1 MTYKVCDLFG
11 GIGGFRIGL
20 KNSDLDTEVVNYI
33 EKNEYAVKSYNEIFN
48 EQHDTRDA
56 TEIDPKTLEDF
67 DILAAGFPCQAFS
80 VAGNRGGFDDTRGTL
95 FFEIAR
101 IAEQKLPQILLLE
114 NVKGLLSHADGET
127 FGTVLQTLDELGYDL
142 QWQVL
147 NSKYHGVPQN
157 RERVFI
163 IGHRRGEPRPEVFPI
178 REPNQGAVR
187 EDGKEVVK
195 PVMTPDFKS
204 KNQNKKDR
212 IGSSDGSMFTVDS
225 TSQHGLYFNPQIL
238 DWHGHKNKPPKK
250 RSDVSTLRANSHG
263 HQPKIIN
270 HQLRPESRPS
280 ISEEGQSGGSG
291 ILFNEDYSYA
301 LSSSPHYIFDETYG
315 FDDIKQYED
324 MTPALC
330 SERFGLNIT
339 RLKNHRNRELRIYD
353 TYTPTINKIQGGGQ
367 LPYLNVSKEETIRKL
382 TPKECW
388 RLQGFPDKAFEAAE
402 KVNSDTQLYKQAGN
416 SVTTNVVEHIGN
428 RLAEELDNP

>member
-1 MTYKVCDLFG
+1 
-11 GIGGFRIGL
+11 
-20 KNSDLDTEVVNYI
+20 
-33 EKNEYAVKSYNEIFN
+33 
-48 EQHDTRDA
+48 
-56 TEIDPKTLEDF
+56 LEDF

-163 IGHRRGEPRPEVFPI
+163 IGHRRGESRPEVFPI
-178 REPNQGAVR
+178 REPNQRAVE
-187 EDGKEVVK
+187 EDEGEYLGEMDTVIPNRSEIGQADRVYKVDGLF
-195 PVMTPDFKS
+195 PAL
-204 KNQNKKDR
+204 NKGWR
-212 IGSSDGSMFTVDS
+212 
-225 TSQHGLYFNPQIL
+225 PQVL

-250 RSDVSTLRANSHG
+250 RSDVLTLRANSHG
-263 HQPKIIN
+263 HQPKI
-270 HQLRPESRPS
+270 L
-280 ISEEGQSGGSG
+280 
-291 ILFNEDYSYA
+291 
-301 LSSSPHYIFDETYG
+301 DETYG
-315 FDDIKQYED
+315 FDDIRQYED
-324 MTPALC
+324 MTPALR

-339 RLKNHRNRELRIYD
+339 CLKNHRNRELRIYD

-367 LPYLNVSKEETIRKL
+367 LPYLNVSKEKTIRKL

-388 RLQGFPDKAFEAAE
+388 RLQGFSDEAFEAAE

-416 SVTTNVVEHIGN
+416 SVTTNVVRDIGDL
-428 RLAEELDNP
+428 LAEALE